1 MAALQQA
8 SRSDPRGKNTG
19 SLRGWSAPRSSC
31 RLVASS
37 LFGVGG
43 TEACNRIGVGC
54 ALGVTEI
61 DPWARLIIEIP
72 MEVSAP
78 HQHSGQSCLARASD
92 QGRDIANA
100 EPNAPVIGQVGT

>member
-1 MAALQQA
+1 MARS
-8 SRSDPRGKNTG
+8 SRVSIGRDT
-19 SLRGWSAPRSSC
+19 APRSSC

-54 ALGVTEI
+54 ALGVTKI

-72 MEVSAP
+72 MEVSA
-78 HQHSGQSCLARASD
+78 
-92 QGRDIANA
+92 
-100 EPNAPVIGQVGT
+100 APWPVRQM

>member
-1 MAALQQA
+1 
-8 SRSDPRGKNTG
+8 KNTG
-19 SLRGWSAPRSSC
+19 SLRGWSASRSSC

-43 TEACNRIGVGC
+43 TEACNRIGGGC
-54 ALGVTEI
+54 ALGVTEN

-72 MEVSAP
+72 MKASAT
-78 HQHSGQSCLARASD
+78 HQHCGQTRLAPATD
-92 QGRDIANA
+92 QGRDIADA